1 MAAADDAH
9 LLERLLKGEQRAYKE
24 LVTTYQS
31 AMRAVAYAIV
41 GQRHADEVVQDAWLS
56 VVRNLAKFEGRSSL
70 KTWLLTITANAAK
83 GRYKQ
88 NRREVL
94 LDDLPSPHGTI
105 GDERFVPDD
114 GHWAV
119 APYAWHQD
127 TPEALLTEDELRK
140 CLEHTLLSLSELQSS
155 VLVLRER
162 QGLELEEICN
172 LLTLSLSNV
181 RVLLHRARLKVFA
194 TVEEAPVILDT
205 YANTSSA
212 GSVIAFH
219 TYQDDLPKG
228 AVAVLSSFGAGYS
241 IGSVILR
248 KR

>member
-9 LLERLLKGEQRAYKE
+9 LLERLLKGEQQAYKE
-24 LVTTYQS
+24 LVTQYQS

-41 GQRHADEVVQDAWLS
+41 GQRYADEVVQDAWLS
-56 VVRNLAKFEGRSSL
+56 VVRSLAKFEGRSSL
-70 KTWLLTITANAAK
+70 KTWLLTITANSAK

-105 GDERFVPDD
+105 GDERFAAGDE
-114 GHWAV
+114 HWLI
-119 APYAWHQD
+119 APFAWHQD
-127 TPEALLTEDELRK
+127 TPEALLTENELRE

-155 VLVLRER
+155 VLLLRER

-172 LLTLSLSNV
+172 LLEISLSNV

-194 TVEEAPVILDT
+194 TVEHFEET
-205 YANTSSA
+205 
-212 GSVIAFH
+212 GEC
-219 TYQDDLPKG
+219 
-228 AVAVLSSFGAGYS
+228 
-241 IGSVILR
+241 
-248 KR
+248 